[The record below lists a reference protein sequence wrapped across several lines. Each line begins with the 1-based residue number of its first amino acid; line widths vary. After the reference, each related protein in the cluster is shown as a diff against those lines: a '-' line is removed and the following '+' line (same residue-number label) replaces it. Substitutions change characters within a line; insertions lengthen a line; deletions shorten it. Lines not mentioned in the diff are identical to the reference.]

1 MAEAHNRSRGILT
14 SVSHSGN
21 RCAAATL
28 DLATTPLQAFTFA
41 VVNMMH
47 ASQMIYAAYAV
58 CMQTKPAWKCSSRR
72 RRVVDSLLTFFPVT
86 TAMTSVSR

>member
-1 MAEAHNRSRGILT
+1 MVWCLLLAEAHNRSRGILT

-41 VVNMMH
+41 VVNVMH

-58 CMQTKPAWKCSSRR
+58 CMQTKPPWKCSSRR
-72 RRVVDSLLTFFPVT
+72 SFFRLRELWT
-86 TAMTSVSR
+86 RS

>member
-1 MAEAHNRSRGILT
+1 
-14 SVSHSGN
+14 
-21 RCAAATL
+21 
-28 DLATTPLQAFTFA
+28 
-41 VVNMMH
+41 MH